1 MSAFLRIKSITLYT
15 MAMKS
20 TNITQTYKYNFTPIS
35 LISVRNSSAKRLD
48 RNFTT
53 GSKLKP
59 TSKSN
64 ENGTII

>member
-1 MSAFLRIKSITLYT
+1 
-15 MAMKS
+15 MKS

-35 LISVRNSSAKRLD
+35 LISVCNSSAKRLD